1 MGEGRMHE
9 PVKPVALIIMDGW
22 GIREMT
28 EANAVAQGNT
38 PNYDTW
44 ERTRERMKA
53 LEEIFDSTRI
63 FRKFV

>member
-1 MGEGRMHE
+1 MHE

-28 EANAVAQGNT
+28 EANAVALGNT

-44 ERTRERMKA
+44 ER
-53 LEEIFDSTRI
+53 
-63 FRKFV
+63 